1 MPPVSPSPEATTAPT
16 SSSGRSE
23 SLDERIARLRREA
36 ESAESND
43 VDDYSADEPLQ
54 VMEMPSEH
62 LSKADYGAFM
72 AHAKKNGA
80 AVRASGKFLP
90 CKLINTRIKQMQH
103 ELIALIQRNSNLWH
117 LQTFHR
123 SAAGKEIAALVKKLF
138 SSESPYSYSSAKLL
152 QGSKESL
159 QVHLQNQR
167 KRENAPEFFNFGG
180 KPAVVRDIPDPMHF
194 NNNSGSLG

>member
-1 MPPVSPSPEATTAPT
+1 
-16 SSSGRSE
+16 
-23 SLDERIARLRREA
+23 
-36 ESAESND
+36 
-43 VDDYSADEPLQ
+43 
-54 VMEMPSEH
+54 
-62 LSKADYGAFM
+62 
-72 AHAKKNGA
+72 
-80 AVRASGKFLP
+80 
-90 CKLINTRIKQMQH
+90 MQH
-103 ELIALIQRNSNLWH
+103 ELVTLIQRNSNLLH